1 MLAIYRNPQG
11 TYTKNI
17 AGYANPSKEDEEK
30 NKRLVA
36 ENNSIK
42 QEIAKVSWTDIIQFQ
57 WTTKVLFKDF

>member
-17 AGYANPSKEDEEK
+17 SGYANPSKEDEEK

-42 QEIAKVSWTDIIQFQ
+42 QEITKVSDIF
-57 WTTKVLFKDF
+57 